1 MAFHY
6 VVSSSDDDS
15 YIGERRVRRHARPRD
30 KVDMLE
36 VPTRR
41 GRAASVG
48 SRGRDGNII
57 IVNDNR
63 SPSRERSHSHV
74 RTRPKVRIVD
84 DEDEFEE
91 MEERMERMRLH
102 HRPRSHSPHPDLDHQ
117 LIMEERIR
125 QLERRD
131 DTMKFEEQIRE
142 LKREQERRQ
151 LEIER
156 ERERLHRSDRNDRPD
171 RGDRADRAERVS
183 RRELER
189 EMQLERLRIMEHD
202 EAERIAI
209 ENAIEDKLRQDDK
222 EKKLQKEH
230 EKKIREK
237 IEAEKA
243 KQEAEEQEQKER
255 DEKLKKQAID
265 EYNKREMEKKLKEK
279 KEKEKA
285 DKEFEERA
293 TATLAKAGYNQDQIK
308 AILKGEKDKSTALAR
323 PGPQGK
329 PTFIKVHAR
338 HISPETLSAY
348 KLPWEYDDRD
358 QNFVVIKQWISDEMQ
373 EELFEHTRQLRQE
386 HQLLIAPAPPSPRP
400 ASRLGGRD
408 EMYLVRPARKKSPR
422 RASGWLW

>member
-36 VPTRR
+36 VPMRR

-48 SRGRDGNII
+48 NRGRDGNII
-57 IVNDNR
+57 IVNEHR

-74 RTRPKVRIVD
+74 RTRPKVRILG

-102 HRPRSHSPHPDLDHQ
+102 RRPRSHSPHVDLDHH
-117 LIMEERIR
+117 LMEERLR

-131 DTMKFEEQIRE
+131 DNMKLEEQIRE
-142 LKREQERRQ
+142 LRREQERRQ

-156 ERERLHRSDRNDRPD
+156 ERERLHRGDRNDRHD

-189 EMQLERLRIMEHD
+189 EMQLEKLRMMEEEQEARIMIQ
-202 EAERIAI
+202 R
-209 ENAIEDKLRQDDK
+209 AIEDKLRHEDN
-222 EKKLQKEH
+222 EKKLQKEQ

-237 IEAEKA
+237 IAAEKA

-255 DEKLKKQAID
+255 DEKLKKQAIE

-293 TATLAKAGYNQDQIK
+293 TATLAKAGYNEEQIK
-308 AILKGEKDKSTALAR
+308 AILKGEKDKSKAIAR

-329 PTFIKVHAR
+329 PTFIKVHSH
-338 HISPETLSAY
+338 HISPDTLDAY

-358 QNFVVIKQWISDEMQ
+358 QNFVVIRQWISDEMQ
-373 EELFEHTRQLRQE
+373 EALFEHTRQLRQE
-386 HQLLIAPAPPSPRP
+386 QKLLIAPSPPSPRP
-400 ASRLGGRD
+400 ASRVGVRD
-408 EMYLVRPARKKSPR
+408 EMYLVRAARKKSPR